1 MARRTVRLQ
10 LVQRLVSPL
19 ATRIKRRIPRT
30 RRRFPSVPPRWS
42 LARRLRDRRAE
53 TSAGKVM

>member
-1 MARRTVRLQ
+1 MARRPDRLK

-19 ATRIKRRIPRT
+19 ATRLRRRMPRT

-42 LARRLRDRRAE
+42 LARRLRDRRE
-53 TSAGKVM
+53 QVSAGKVA